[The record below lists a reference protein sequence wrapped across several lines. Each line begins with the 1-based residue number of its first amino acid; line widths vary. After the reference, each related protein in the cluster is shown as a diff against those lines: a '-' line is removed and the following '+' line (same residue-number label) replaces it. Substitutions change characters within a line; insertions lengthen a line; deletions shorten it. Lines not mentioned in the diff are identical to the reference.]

1 MTIEERRE
9 AAVDVL
15 AQAALSLA
23 LARARDARGTGKPV
37 QNQPSEELACFSE
50 QRLHVQETVGDG
62 RRRRTARDM
71 EEER

>member
-23 LARARDARGTGKPV
+23 LARARDARGAGKPV
-37 QNQPSEELACFSE
+37 QYRSSEELACSPE
-50 QRLHVQETVGDG
+50 QRLHVQETAGDG
-62 RRRRTARDM
+62 RPRRTARDM
-71 EEER
+71 EEEQ